1 MINTVDITKVEK
13 DLKKLPR
20 HIVENFRSWVRI
32 IKLEGL
38 EASRLIKGYHDEP
51 LKGKRLGQRS
61 IRLSRSYRAIYSVRG
76 TKIQVVFVEEVNKH
90 VY

>member
-13 DLKKLPR
+13 DLRKLPC
-20 HIVENFRSWVRI
+20 HILENFRSWVRI

-38 EASRLIKGYHDEP
+38 EASRLVKGYHDEP
-51 LKGKRLGQRS
+51 LKGKRVGQRS
-61 IRLSRSYRAIYSVRG
+61 IRLSRSYRAIYSLRG
-76 TKIQVVFVEEVNKH
+76 NKVQVVFVEEANKH